1 MHVPTRTS
9 HHWFILTYGQEHR
22 HITGS
27 AAFKVHRV
35 QLERRYE
42 TFSDLFSIPLL
53 NLKEQDR
60 SYVELPD
67 CPSDVFQFFSA
78 LYDGCTII
86 FFLKG
91 DEKFL
96 TVSYFILQITLSH
109 LGSLLFLLFYQITSF
124 LSFFQQH
131 CLARLD
137 ADWPSTLCGSDFRER
152 REMGSDE
159 YGRYLPRK

>member
-1 MHVPTRTS
+1 MDRNIV
-9 HHWFILTYGQEHR
+9 I
-22 HITGS
+22 ITGS

-35 QLERRYE
+35 QLERRSE
-42 TFSDLFSIPLL
+42 TFSDLFSIPLP
-53 NLKEQDR
+53 NLKEQDHR
-60 SYVELPD
+60 PLFICGATRLSLA
-67 CPSDVFQFFSA
+67 CFTFFSA
-78 LYDGCTII
+78 LYVGRTIT

-109 LGSLLFLLFYQITSF
+109 LGSLLFLLFYQNISF
-124 LSFFQQH
+124 LSVFQQH

-152 REMGSDE
+152 REIGSDE